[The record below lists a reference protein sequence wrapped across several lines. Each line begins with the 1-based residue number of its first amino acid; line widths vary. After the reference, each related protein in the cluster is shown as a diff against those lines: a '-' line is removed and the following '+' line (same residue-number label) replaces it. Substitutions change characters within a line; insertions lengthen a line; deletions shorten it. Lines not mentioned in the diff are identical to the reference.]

1 MKSDA
6 GVSGSMGGGAAG
18 PSGDSSAPKNS
29 GGTRERPTGHAE
41 GLGARGPAASTAR
54 AMTITEKILARAS
67 GRDRVEPGELIMA
80 GVDLAMA
87 NDITAPLAI
96 DAFRKI
102 GVAEVWDR
110 DKVALVPSHFVPAKD
125 VASAQLSMRMREF
138 AREQEITHYFEI
150 GRAGI
155 EHILLPEE
163 ALVLPGEVVI
173 GADSHSCTYGAVGCF
188 STGVGSTDL
197 AGVLATGQIWLK
209 VPETLRIVYS
219 GKPGA
224 WVVGKDLIL
233 KVISEIGDD
242 GALYMAM
249 EHTGDTI
256 AHLSME
262 SRLTLTNMAIEAGA
276 KSGIVPP
283 DDVTVE
289 YVRARQEATG
299 RNRPFTVFD
308 SDEDA
313 QFSATLEVDVE
324 ALEPMVAQPSLPSKS
339 VPVSEVEGQEV
350 DQVFIGS
357 CTNARMEDLRIAA
370 QLLDGRRVHKN
381 IRLIVIPAT
390 QDLYNRALKEGL
402 IQVFSDAGA
411 AVSAATCGPCLGGYM
426 GVLGPGERCL
436 STSNRNYRGRMG
448 DPDAEVWLANPAVAA
463 ATAVTGRITH
473 PESLEAMA

>member
-1 MKSDA
+1 M
-6 GVSGSMGGGAAG
+6 
-18 PSGDSSAPKNS
+18 
-29 GGTRERPTGHAE
+29 TG
-41 GLGARGPAASTAR
+41 
-54 AMTITEKILARAS
+54 MTITEKILARAS
-67 GRDRVEPGELIMA
+67 GQEKVAPGQLIMA

-102 GVAEVWDR
+102 GVEKVWDR

-125 VASAQLSMRMREF
+125 IASATLSQRMREF
-138 AREQEITHYFEI
+138 AYEQEITHYFEI

-163 ALVLPGEVVI
+163 ALVAPGDVVI
-173 GADSHSCTYGAVGCF
+173 GADSHSCTYGAVACF

-197 AGVLATGQIWLK
+197 AGVLATGRIWLK

-219 GKPGA
+219 GKPGR
-224 WVVGKDLIL
+224 WVLGKDLIL

-276 KSGIVPP
+276 KSGIVPV
-283 DDVTVE
+283 DDVTLDYVE
-289 YVRARQEATG
+289 SRQKATG
-299 RNRPFTVFD
+299 RKRAYQSHV
-308 SDEDA
+308 SDPDA
-313 QFSATLEVDVE
+313 RYTATLEIDVE
-324 ALEPMVAQPSLPSKS
+324 ALEPMVAQPALPSKS
-339 VPVSEVEGQEV
+339 VPVSEVEGQPV

-370 QLLDGRRVHKN
+370 ELLDGRRVHPR

-390 QDLYNRALKEGL
+390 QDLYNQSLREGL

-448 DPDAEVWLANPAVAA
+448 DPDADVWLANPAVAA
-463 ATAVTGRITH
+463 ATAVTGKITH
-473 PESLEAMA
+473 PDSLGAPV

>member
-1 MKSDA
+1 
-6 GVSGSMGGGAAG
+6 
-18 PSGDSSAPKNS
+18 
-29 GGTRERPTGHAE
+29 
-41 GLGARGPAASTAR
+41 
-54 AMTITEKILARAS
+54 MTITEKILAQAAS
-67 GRDRVEPGELIMA
+67 RDRVAPGELIMA
-80 GVDLAMA
+80 NVDLAMA

-102 GVAEVWDR
+102 GVPGVWNK

-125 VASAQLSMRMREF
+125 IASASLSQRMREF
-138 AREQEITHYFEI
+138 AREQQITHYFEI

-163 ALVLPGEVVI
+163 GLVAPGDVVI

-209 VPETLRIVYS
+209 VPESLRIVYS
-219 GKPGA
+219 GKPGR

-233 KVISEIGDD
+233 KVISEVGDD

-249 EHTGDTI
+249 EHTGSTI

-289 YVRARQEATG
+289 YVRSRQKAAG
-299 RNRPFTVFD
+299 RERPFEVYE
-308 SDEDA
+308 SDPDA
-313 QFSATLEVDVE
+313 FYAATLEVDVD
-324 ALEPMVAQPSLPSKS
+324 ALDPMVAQPSLPSKS

-357 CTNARMEDLRIAA
+357 CTNAKMEDLRIAA
-370 QLLDGRRVHKN
+370 ELLDGRKVHPR

-390 QDLYNRALKEGL
+390 QDLYKQALKEGL
-402 IQVFSDAGA
+402 IEIFSDAGA

-448 DPDAEVWLANPAVAA
+448 DPSAEVWLANPAVAA
-463 ATAVTGRITH
+463 ATAVTGKITH
-473 PESLEAMA
+473 PDSLGAMA

>member
-1 MKSDA
+1 M
-6 GVSGSMGGGAAG
+6 SG
-18 PSGDSSAPKNS
+18 
-29 GGTRERPTGHAE
+29 
-41 GLGARGPAASTAR
+41 
-54 AMTITEKILARAS
+54 MTITEKILARAS
-67 GRDRVEPGELIMA
+67 GADRVEPGELVMA
-80 GVDLAMA
+80 RVNLAMA

-96 DAFRKI
+96 DAFHRI
-102 GVAEVWDR
+102 GVERVWDKER
-110 DKVALVPSHFVPAKD
+110 VALVPSHFVPAKD
-125 VASAQLSMRMREF
+125 IASASLSMLMREF
-138 AREQEITHYFEI
+138 AQQQDITHYFEI

-155 EHILLPEE
+155 EHILLPEQ
-163 ALVLPGEVVI
+163 ALVAPGEVVI

-197 AGVLATGQIWLK
+197 AGVLATGEIWLR

-219 GKPGA
+219 GKPGR
-224 WVVGKDLIL
+224 WVMGKDLIL
-233 KVISEIGDD
+233 EVISEIGDD

-256 AHLSME
+256 RRLSME

-283 DDVTVE
+283 DQVTIA
-289 YVRARQEATG
+289 YVTARQEATG
-299 RNRPFTVFD
+299 RVRPFQVLA
-308 SDEDA
+308 SDPDA
-313 QFSATLEVDVE
+313 AYASTLEVDVA
-324 ALEPMVAQPSLPSKS
+324 ALEPMVAQPSLPSRS

-370 QLLDGRRVHKN
+370 ELIAGRKVHRK

-390 QDLYNRALKEGL
+390 QDLYNQALREGL
-402 IQVFSDAGA
+402 IQIFSDAGA

-448 DPDAEVWLANPAVAA
+448 HRDAEVWLANPAVAA
-463 ATAVTGRITH
+463 ATAVNGVISH
-473 PESLEAMA
+473 PESIHS